1 MIIINAFVFLIM
13 IVNITQ
19 THMKGGVVREGPN
32 EEEQVLSQ
40 DLTIW

>member
-1 MIIINAFVFLIM
+1 MAIFANK
-13 IVNITQ
+13 
-19 THMKGGVVREGPN
+19 MKRGTSSEEARTT